1 MKKNSN
7 LHAAKNA
14 KNDEFYT
21 RIEDIEKEIK
31 HYKDQFKGKS
41 VYLNCDAG
49 WSKFFV
55 FFKAKFAEYGLTKV
69 VATHYTED
77 GTSVKRVITKGTGHN
92 GNVMMEDIE
101 EYPLTGKGDFRSEEC
116 IQLLKECDIVV
127 TNPPFSLFREFVD
140 TLMTHEK
147 KFIILGNNNAVTY
160 KEVFQHIKNEM
171 LWLGVHANVTMEF
184 QLAPHYLK
192 WNRVDDKGNKFGSV
206 PAISWFTNM
215 QHKKRNEELFLVER
229 YNPEKFPKYDNY
241 DAINVDK
248 VVMIPEDY
256 FGAIGVPITFLTKYN
271 PDQFEILNAND
282 YIISEKVN
290 PKPHGLIK
298 DKDGTIGGGKPKYA
312 RIVIKRKQGDI
323 K

>member
-7 LHAAKNA
+7 LHAAKSA

-101 EYPLTGKGDFRSEEC
+101 EYPLTGNGDFRSDEC
-116 IQLLKECDIVV
+116 VQLLKECDIVV

-140 TLMTHEK
+140 TLMAHEK
-147 KFIILGNNNAVTY
+147 KFIIVGSINAITY
-160 KEVFQHIKNEM
+160 KETFKYIRNDS
-171 LWLGVHANVTMEF
+171 LWLGTQRLQKFVTPEEEF
-184 QLAPHYLK
+184 KA
-192 WNRVDDKGNKFGSV
+192 V
-206 PAISWFTNM
+206 PSIWFTNM
-215 QHKKRNEELFLVER
+215 QHKKRKEELFLVER
-229 YNPEKFPKYDNY
+229 YSPEKFPKYDNY

-248 VVMIPEDY
+248 VVQIPEDY
-256 FGAIGVPITFLTKYN
+256 FGAIGVPVTFLEKYN
-271 PDQFEILNAND
+271 PNQFEILNAND